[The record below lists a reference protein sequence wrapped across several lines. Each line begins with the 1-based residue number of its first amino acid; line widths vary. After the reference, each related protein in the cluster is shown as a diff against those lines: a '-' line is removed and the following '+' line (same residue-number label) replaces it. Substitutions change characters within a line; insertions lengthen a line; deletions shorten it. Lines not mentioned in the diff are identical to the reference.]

1 MRKNYTHNCE
11 VPSSRNELID
21 MLREKKAAIVIN
33 NELMSSI
40 HTELNQEK
48 KSAQK
53 SGSTLKTAGV
63 LAGIWAIFCSVH
75 PVGWLIAGAT
85 ALTAGQIK
93 KLKDI
98 LHNYETYK
106 GTD

>member
-53 SGSTLKTAGV
+53 SGST
-63 LAGIWAIFCSVH
+63 
-75 PVGWLIAGAT
+75 
-85 ALTAGQIK
+85 
-93 KLKDI
+93 
-98 LHNYETYK
+98 
-106 GTD
+106 